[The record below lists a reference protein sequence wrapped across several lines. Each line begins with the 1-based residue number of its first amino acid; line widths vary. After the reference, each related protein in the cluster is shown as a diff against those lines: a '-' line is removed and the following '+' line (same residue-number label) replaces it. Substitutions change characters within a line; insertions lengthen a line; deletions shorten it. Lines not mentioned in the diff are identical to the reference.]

1 MPRPQAHPCRPE
13 LCGLVTDTNSTVG
26 AVVPD
31 APLAVPSCPGSA
43 TAANTPSPVGA
54 GSQGT
59 LAGYPARDTLRDH
72 LCLAMAAN
80 FPPSVGA
87 GLQGTLAGYPARRN
101 IPLPPPTP
109 QWPRS
114 FPHTSLH
121 SPLFTLHSPPNIP
134 PIPRINTINLS
145 HLRFIP
151 KNALFLGLQI

>member
-1 MPRPQAHPCRPE
+1 MPRPQTHPYRPKP
-13 LCGLVTDTNSTVG
+13 CGLVTDTNSTVG

-101 IPLPPPTP
+101 IARLPLS
-109 QWPRS
+109 RDGREY
-114 FPHTSLH
+114 
-121 SPLFTLHSPPNIP
+121 SPIRRGGACPARR
-134 PIPRINTINLS
+134 RILAARN
-145 HLRFIP
+145 F
-151 KNALFLGLQI
+151 ADW